1 MNTQIVSS
9 KHLFEKDKRLDSK
22 SYLNEG
28 SLNQIKI
35 YKSKYKIEFLKNLTS
50 SIFNGARF
58 KRYYVRD
65 RQFGIPFMGSSDMLK
80 LHIDDLKYIS
90 NKYSKN
96 INKLILEKNWILVS
110 CSGTIGNTV
119 YTNDDFI
126 GKTASQ
132 HIMRVIPNDNIK
144 SGYLYAYL
152 SSKYG
157 YSFLTQG
164 TYGAVIQHIEPNH
177 IKDVPVPLLPENKQ
191 LEVHN
196 LIMDSAQIRV
206 KANNLLRESIELF
219 ENELNDCEVNL
230 GYQFDRISSSN
241 IFSKNKRFDSQY
253 QVLWKKIKSE
263 YKELKYLKINDLAS
277 NIFVGG
283 RGKRNY
289 VSNGTPFLS
298 SSDMMLFNPVRTTKY
313 ISNNTPGLKSMKV
326 EKYDILISRSG
337 TVGNTILVGDS
348 LNGIVVS
355 EHALRLKIDSAK
367 ISPNY
372 VFAFLKTKTGKKTME
387 ASSFGSVIITLNE
400 DLIGDI
406 DIPIL
411 DEKLQNL
418 ISEKVEN
425 YINALD
431 KATNKENQAIDL
443 IEKEIDAWQ

>member
-1 MNTQIVSS
+1 ATNE
-9 KHLFEKDKRLDSK
+9 EK
-22 SYLNEG
+22 
-28 SLNQIKI
+28 
-35 YKSKYKIEFLKNLTS
+35 
-50 SIFNGARF
+50 
-58 KRYYVRD
+58 
-65 RQFGIPFMGSSDMLK
+65 ML
-80 LHIDDLKYIS
+80 
-90 NKYSKN
+90 
-96 INKLILEKNWILVS
+96 
-110 CSGTIGNTV
+110 
-119 YTNDDFI
+119 
-126 GKTASQ
+126 
-132 HIMRVIPNDNIK
+132 

-157 YSFLTQG
+157 YNLLTQSS
-164 TYGAVIQHIEPNH
+164 YGGVIQHIEPH
-177 IKDVPVPLLPENKQ
+177 HLFELPVPLIEESKQ
-191 LEVHN
+191 KEIHN
-196 LIMDSAQIRV
+196 LIVEVSELRV
-206 KANNLLRESIELF
+206 KANIKLNETISLF
-219 ENELNDCEVNL
+219 ENELNECNVKL
-230 GYQFDRISSSN
+230 GFQIDKISSKEL
-241 IFSKNKRFDSQY
+241 FSKQKRFDSQY

-263 YKELKYLKINDLAS
+263 YNELKYLKINDLAS

-289 VSNGTPFLS
+289 VANGTPFLS

-337 TVGNTILVGDS
+337 TVGNTIIVGDS

-355 EHALRLKIDSAK
+355 EHALRLKIDAAK

-372 VFAFLKTKTGKKTME
+372 VFAFLKTKIGKKTME

-400 DLIGDI
+400 DLIADI

-425 YINALD
+425 YINAID
-431 KATNKENQAIDL
+431 NATNKENQAIDL